1 MCKNNNFDLYFA
13 IKNKLRL
20 LLNLYFL
27 LVWLNFHIK
36 ELYYLDLISIQFEE
50 KKLFEKSINLFN
62 KEAIVNNRS

>member
-36 ELYYLDLISIQFEE
+36 KLYYLDLISIQFEI
-50 KKLFEKSINLFN
+50 KN
-62 KEAIVNNRS
+62 